1 MERNIE
7 TVIVGGGQAGLSV
20 SYYLSQEHREHVILE
35 QADRPAH
42 TWRDERWDSFTLV
55 TPNWTFRVPG
65 EEYQGPDP
73 DGYLKKDEIVR
84 RFDEYVD
91 KYSLPVEYNVRV
103 TSVDAEP
110 GGYRVQTSTGGWHAR
125 NVVMATGI
133 FQTPKVQAFSKA
145 IPAGISQIHSGQ
157 YRNPQKLA
165 PGAVLVVG
173 SAQSGCQMTEELYQA
188 GRKVY
193 QCVGSAARVP
203 RRYRGK
209 DIVYWLDIT
218 GFFRRTVANLPN
230 PQARFAGNPQAS
242 GKNGG
247 HSLNLHQF
255 YRDGVQLLGKI
266 MDFQDGKLILAPDL
280 KENLNKSDQ
289 AEVKII
295 QIVNEYIAKNGI
307 DAPEE
312 TLLTLRDGYGAPEIL
327 ALNLKE
333 AGITSII
340 WAMGYHYDYSLVHLP
355 VFDES
360 GYPITQAGNTSFP
373 GLFFAGLPWQP
384 MQRNG
389 LLIGVGESAQAI
401 MEKISS

>member
-1 MERNIE
+1 M
-7 TVIVGGGQAGLSV
+7 
-20 SYYLSQEHREHVILE
+20 
-35 QADRPAH
+35 
-42 TWRDERWDSFTLV
+42 
-55 TPNWTFRVPG
+55 
-65 EEYQGPDP
+65 
-73 DGYLKKDEIVR
+73 
-84 RFDEYVD
+84 
-91 KYSLPVEYNVRV
+91 
-103 TSVDAEP
+103 
-110 GGYRVQTSTGGWHAR
+110 
-125 NVVMATGI
+125 
-133 FQTPKVQAFSKA
+133 
-145 IPAGISQIHSGQ
+145 
-157 YRNPQKLA
+157 
-165 PGAVLVVG
+165 G
-173 SAQSGCQMTEELYQA
+173 SAQSGCQITEELYQA

-193 QCVGSAARVP
+193 QCVGGAARVP

-209 DIVYWLDIT
+209 DIVYWLDMT

-230 PQARFAGNPQAS
+230 PQARFAGNPQAT